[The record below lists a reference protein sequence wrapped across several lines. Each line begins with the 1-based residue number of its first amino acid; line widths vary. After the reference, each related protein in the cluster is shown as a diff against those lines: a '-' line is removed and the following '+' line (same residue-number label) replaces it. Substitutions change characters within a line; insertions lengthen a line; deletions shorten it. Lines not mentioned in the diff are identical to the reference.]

1 MVPLTSKLGFFPTGF
16 YSIIEVHE
24 LNGNDLPMMAIS
36 LYKWATV
43 NHFLKI
49 LKIQTQTM
57 AGIQTTKD
65 KTKMIRNLSLQL
77 LEHFHKEHYILQLIL
92 PKGLDCLFLITLS
105 LV

>member
-1 MVPLTSKLGFFPTGF
+1 MVPLTLKLGFFPTGF
-16 YSIIEVHE
+16 YSITEVHE

-49 LKIQTQTM
+49 QTQTM
-57 AGIQTTKD
+57 VGIQTIKD
-65 KTKMIRNLSLQL
+65 KTKMIRNLLLQL